1 MGTQMREFEDSLRR
15 SDDKFRFILEC
26 PEGFKNSASFARMLR
41 QIRDVMGDGSLSE
54 NDAASVEMALIRLER
69 MRFNLDDQKVR
80 DALQGMA
87 TRVKGHLVLQLQFRI
102 LQAESMLFTRGDTVG
117 AKALF
122 EPLVG
127 ELRYTDHHY
136 LYALVNNGMG
146 ITLAALGEETAA
158 EECFQD
164 AISAFRRLDNEIQY
178 AYSLNNYGVLKKKVC
193 EYEESEKLTK
203 KALKIFTRL
212 EAIEGQALCY
222 NNLGVISFKKG
233 DWSSTEY
240 CLRKALQLKKE
251 VGADPDI
258 NGQHSHFHDALL
270 FTEVN
275 LAHLCLL
282 RREFRG
288 MQVKFDELLAKAALL
303 QNGRNLTLVH
313 EFLGEYCIERGAIDQ
328 ARGRLEKAHHIAQQ
342 IAPRSDVMTEIN
354 RRQAQ
359 LYLLQKEPEKAKQEA
374 LTCIRLCKKIR
385 DKHEMGAALRI
396 VAEANVE
403 LGLREKAVAAFDASI
418 NTLKGINEC
427 YELMRTCIAY
437 SAYLIE
443 MKNRDADVYL
453 LEAKQL
459 CKKLGIDFFMA
470 QVMLL
475 CSKYDYNNG
484 DFESATT
491 NLKRASEIC
500 DGIQACDRKILRPAI
515 RDWYR
520 TLEKAILKTS
530 MESAEKLKSIGK
542 IYEEARFP
550 IEELKPELA
559 TEVARNVGAESV
571 FLVRQKNG
579 GYRVALKYNMSD
591 NDAKHILRRQIKCSV
606 DDLFEGKDPKICDMM
621 NGKTL
626 ACVPGQTGAGYI
638 LCTVLEEG
646 KTFTP
651 RDLEFLFASVE
662 ALERVAEEYSNATT
676 IVDVSDFIDEKN
688 GQLLHPGGH
697 FKSIITLD
705 PELIKT
711 IRLAERASQTAVPIL
726 LEGETGVGKEL
737 FAHAIHAN
745 SPRKNNEFI
754 AINAGGVP
762 LNLLES
768 QLFGH
773 VRGAFTDAVA
783 DRVGLVE
790 EAKGGTLFFDEVG
803 EMSEELQVKL
813 LRLLENGEFRRLG
826 ENSVR
831 YADIRVVSA
840 TNKDLHEM
848 VERGLFREDLY
859 YRLTTVGFKIPPLR
873 ERKRDV
879 EFLMRHFLAE
889 GLEKIGKTRRLVHVD
904 MKALE
909 AFEIYRWPG
918 NVREL
923 KNEIMRIL
931 SLIGEAELIRFG
943 MLSDRIKDAFKTRS
957 DGGVL
962 TKRVERFERRLI
974 LKALEENEWNR
985 SKTAE
990 QIGIPRTTLLFKMKQ
1005 LNIIS

>member
-1 MGTQMREFEDSLRR
+1 MRPRPNTERRARPHASCPDVFEQLSRDVCFYGSVERYLKAVEAARTLFSNPSISAAEQIDIRLALFRFDRIRFVSDTQTLISDLEEIRPSIPTDSVTSVKFRIVSAETVLFREGDLSRAQREFDL
-15 SDDKFRFILEC
+15 LE
-26 PEGFKNSASFARMLR
+26 KAVQA
-41 QIRDVMGDGSLSE
+41 IGSE
-54 NDAASVEMALIRLER
+54 
-69 MRFNLDDQKVR
+69 F
-80 DALQGMA
+80 
-87 TRVKGHLVLQLQFRI
+87 
-102 LQAESMLFTRGDTVG
+102 
-117 AKALF
+117 
-122 EPLVG
+122 
-127 ELRYTDHHY
+127 
-136 LYALVNNGMG
+136 LYALVANG
-146 ITLAALGEETAA
+146 LAVACALLGDASRA
-158 EECFQD
+158 EEYCQD
-164 AISAFRRLDNEIQY
+164 CVSIFRRMGNEVLY
-178 AYSLNNYGVLKKKVC
+178 ANSLNNFALLRKTTCDYNDAERL
-193 EYEESEKLTK
+193 YK
-203 KALKIFTRL
+203 KALCLYNRHNMTSAQVLALNNIGVVKIK
-212 EAIEGQALCY
+212 
-222 NNLGVISFKKG
+222 LGEW
-233 DWSSTEY
+233 DSSDHY
-240 CLRKALQLKKE
+240 LRKALGLRTTGEFDGDSNRSSVDFIGKE
-251 VGADPDI
+251 EI
-258 NGQHSHFHDALL
+258 
-270 FTEVN
+270 N
-275 LAHLCLL
+275 LAHLALL
-282 RREFRG
+282 RREFEEAQSLAERFVTQG
-288 MQVKFDELLAKAALL
+288 ASEGARKLVALAHEFMGECYIEQLSFDEAGVHLA
-303 QNGRNLTLVH
+303 
-313 EFLGEYCIERGAIDQ
+313 E
-328 ARGRLEKAHHIAQQ
+328 AHHIAQQ